1 MIRADHPVQ
10 TGMRIAQMTWKTP
23 LRASVAAAFAALL
36 STAAQAGPTLD
47 QVRARGLVTCGI
59 HTGNAGMALPDS
71 RGEWRGLEVDLCRG
85 LAVAIFNDITKVR
98 FQPHTASTR
107 FTALGSGEI
116 DVLIRGSTQTM
127 LRDTTLGLR
136 HVTTYFYDGH
146 GFMVRANMGVRQVRE
161 LNGAT
166 VCLIQGTTNEQITA
180 DYFRS
185 INVPFRP
192 VVFERTDQAAAALQA
207 GRCDAFGTDASQLAS
222 VRSTMQTPRDWSV
235 LPERFSKEPYAAYVR
250 RGDDDWFE
258 LVRWYTTAV
267 IEAEEQGITAA
278 NAEQMRRTST
288 NPNTRRLLG
297 VTPELG
303 QALKLDPAW
312 AYNVIRAIGNYG
324 ELYERH
330 MGENTP
336 VALPRGQNNLWNN
349 GGLMY
354 ALPMR

>member
-1 MIRADHPVQ
+1 MKWNKPIRA
-10 TGMRIAQMTWKTP
+10 A
-23 LRASVAAAFAALL
+23 LAAAFVGVLA
-36 STAAQAGPTLD
+36 TTAQAGPTLD
-47 QVRARGLVTCGI
+47 QVRARGVLACGI
-59 HTGNAGMALPDS
+59 HTGNAGMSLPDS
-71 RGEWRGLEVDLCRG
+71 RGVWQGLEVDLCRG

-98 FQPHTASTR
+98 FVPLTASTR
-107 FTALGSGEI
+107 FTALGAGEI

-136 HVTTYFYDGH
+136 HAVTYFYDGH
-146 GFMVRANMGVRQVRE
+146 GFMVRGNMGVTRVRE

-166 VCLIQGTTNEQITA
+166 ICLIQGTTNEQVTA

-207 GRCDAFGTDASQLAS
+207 GRCDAFGTDASQLAAT
-222 VRSTMQTPRDWSV
+222 RSTMQTPGDWTV
-235 LPERFSKEPYAAYVR
+235 LPERFSKEPYAAYIR
-250 RGDDDWFE
+250 RGDDEWFD
-258 LVRWYTTAV
+258 LVRWYTYAL
-267 IEAEEQGITAA
+267 IEAEEQGITSV
-278 NAEQMRRTST
+278 NAEEMRRTTT

-303 QALKLDPAW
+303 QSVKLDPAW
-312 AYNVIRAIGNYG
+312 AYNAIRAIGNYG
-324 ELYERH
+324 ELYERT
-330 MGENTP
+330 MGERTP
-336 VALPRGQNNLWNN
+336 VGLPRAQNNLWTN

>member
-1 MIRADHPVQ
+1 MIWNRPI
-10 TGMRIAQMTWKTP
+10 R
-23 LRASVAAAFAALL
+23 AALL
-36 STAAQAGPTLD
+36 AACVSLFGTAAQAGPTLD
-47 QVRARGLVTCGI
+47 QIRARGTLVCGI
-59 HTGNAGMALPDS
+59 HTGVAGFALPDS
-71 RGEWRGLEVDLCRG
+71 RGTWQGFDVDLCRG
-85 LAVAIFNDITKVR
+85 LAVAIFNDVTKVR
-98 FQPHTASTR
+98 FVPMSSSTR

-116 DVLIRGSTQTM
+116 DVLFRTSTQTM

-146 GFMVRANMGVRQVRE
+146 GFLVRNSLGVRQVRE
-161 LNGAT
+161 MNGAT
-166 VCLIQGTTNEQITA
+166 ICLIQGTTNEQVTA

-185 INVPFRP
+185 VNVPFRP

-207 GRCDAFGTDASQLAS
+207 GRCDSFGSDASQLAA
-222 VRSTMQTPRDWSV
+222 VRSTMQNPRDWTV

-267 IEAEEQGITAA
+267 IEAEEQGITSA

-324 ELYERH
+324 ELYERT
-330 MGENTP
+330 MGEATP
-336 VALPRGQNNLWNN
+336 VALPRGPNNLWTN